1 MSKIKALKTGDVFE
15 APAADFEG
23 EADFQVVDD
32 STPVT
37 LSVPPG
43 NGTAP
48 TVGDASAPVGA
59 TDSSVGEPVLAVDAS
74 TGAASGDA
82 VSGTDT
88 ASGLTSGE
96 VGNVTGLTD
105 ASVGTAATDVVGP
118 SSLSD
123 SPASIAPV
131 DVVGNVAAGVD
142 DSASVASVNTT
153 DTQAADNATPVAT
166 PGTPPTDSVNASPT
180 GGPTPGNGATLDA
193 KSKHLVATQLEADVL
208 FAIAQ
213 LVTVTPSLQ
222 HAADAFFA
230 QVTSQIDVEAAA

>member
-15 APAADFEG
+15 APAPDFEG

-37 LSVPPG
+37 IDVPPATPG
-43 NGTAP
+43 NGTAL
-48 TVGDASAPVGA
+48 TAADASAPVGA
-59 TDSSVGEPVLAVDAS
+59 TDSSVGEPVPAVDAS
-74 TGAASGDA
+74 TGATSGDA

-88 ASGLTSGE
+88 ASGSTSG
-96 VGNVTGLTD
+96 
-105 ASVGTAATDVVGP
+105 
-118 SSLSD
+118 
-123 SPASIAPV
+123 
-131 DVVGNVAAGVD
+131 DVVGNV
-142 DSASVASVNTT
+142 VASDSSPTSLGSGALSTSPLTTT
-153 DTQAADNATPVAT
+153 DVSSPQDQTAASSSLNDTEAADNATPVVN
-166 PGTPPTDSVNASPT
+166 PGTPPTDSVTSSPT

-213 LVTVTPSLQ
+213 LITVTDTIS

-230 QVTSQIDVEAAA
+230 QVTSQIDVEATL